1 MPFTRLYQLK
11 SRRQEG
17 DALEAAL
24 KRLAGRVISI
34 PGCQGVELMR
44 DSQNHDHFVFVE
56 RWTSSAL
63 HNSGAQILGPDA
75 LCDVEALLS
84 EPPVGCSLNSVLY

>member
-1 MPFTRLYQLK
+1 MPLTRLYQMK

-24 KRLAGRVISI
+24 KKLAGRVISI

-56 RWTSSAL
+56 RWTSPDL
-63 HNSGAQILGPDA
+63 HKSGAQMLGRDA

-84 EPPVGCSLNSVLY
+84 EPPIGCSLNAVLY